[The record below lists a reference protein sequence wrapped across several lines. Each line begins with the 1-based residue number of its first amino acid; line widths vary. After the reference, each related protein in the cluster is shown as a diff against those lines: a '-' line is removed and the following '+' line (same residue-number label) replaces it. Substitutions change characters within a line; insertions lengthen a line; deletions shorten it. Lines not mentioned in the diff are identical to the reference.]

1 MHRMSSSAA
10 SVLELP
16 ATPDQVRRAREI
28 VERVCAELGIVGDIS
43 VERYQDPG
51 SGEPPVALFTVTIR
65 EEVPHETFSALI
77 VTLPRRMRPEG
88 LYIPVAPIQTYVSP
102 EW

>member
-1 MHRMSSSAA
+1 MSSSAT

-16 ATPDQVRRAREI
+16 ATPGQVRRAREI
-28 VERVCAELGIVGDIS
+28 VERVCAELGIVSDIS
-43 VERYQDPG
+43 VERYQDPE

-65 EEVPHETFSALI
+65 EEVPYEVYSGLI
-77 VTLPRRMRPEG
+77 VTVARRLQAEG
-88 LYIPVAPIQTYVSP
+88 LYIPAAPIQPYVSP